1 MNSSWSKINDIS
13 RFLPV
18 QQSRATGVI
27 EQADRRR
34 QVVEDMDEQIV
45 NQTSDLHRINETS
58 LIAQNNLT
66 FIMEQLEKV
75 RSELVQ
81 LTGRLSDVESVSEED
96 LKMVN
101 ETVSRLSEAVNENQ
115 HLIDAAQEKANQLTR
130 STDELE
136 NKNKQL

>member
-1 MNSSWSKINDIS
+1 M
-13 RFLPV
+13 
-18 QQSRATGVI
+18 I
-27 EQADRRR
+27 ELADRHR
-34 QVVEDMDEQIV
+34 QGVEDMDEQIV
-45 NQTSDLHRINETS
+45 NQTSALHRINETS

-81 LTGRLSDVESVSEED
+81 LTGRLSSIEPVSEED

-101 ETVSRLSEAVNENQ
+101 ETVSRLSDAVNENQ
-115 HLIDAAQEKANQLTR
+115 RLIDAAQEKAKQLTR

-136 NKNKQL
+136 NKNKQLKQHRDLLRKIKDNIGSYTCTLTN